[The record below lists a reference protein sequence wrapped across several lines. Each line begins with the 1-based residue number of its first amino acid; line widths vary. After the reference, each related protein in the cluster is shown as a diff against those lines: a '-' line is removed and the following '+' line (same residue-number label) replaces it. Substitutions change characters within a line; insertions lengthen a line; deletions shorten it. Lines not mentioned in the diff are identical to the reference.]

1 MGSLTSARMSE
12 ILQEAAQ
19 RFDWI
24 IVDTAPLGLLADA
37 SLLSRIVDKS
47 LLVIRAGQTP
57 HASVER
63 AVTALGRDHI
73 IGVVL
78 NAVES
83 SSGEGA
89 AYYYARDSDA
99 PAEPAALPTREG

>member
-1 MGSLTSARMSE
+1 MSSLTSTRMAE

-19 RFDWI
+19 RFEWI

-37 SLLSRIVDKS
+37 SLLARMVDKS

-63 AVTALGRDHI
+63 
-73 IGVVL
+73 VVL

-83 SSGEGA
+83 TAGEGA
-89 AYYYARDSDA
+89 KYYYARDSETSDS
-99 PAEPAALPTREG
+99 PAVLPTREG